1 MPLPFSLRACAS
13 RFHLY
18 YLHLAF
24 TARETHLQCVE
35 QGKSVEFKGEEL
47 TLQRAGSK
55 SFPKVAPEESSGS
68 PAASPGSPAKV

>member
-1 MPLPFSLRACAS
+1 MPLPFSLRAYAS

-24 TARETHLQCVE
+24 TARETHLQMVE

-47 TLQRAGSK
+47 TLQRAESK